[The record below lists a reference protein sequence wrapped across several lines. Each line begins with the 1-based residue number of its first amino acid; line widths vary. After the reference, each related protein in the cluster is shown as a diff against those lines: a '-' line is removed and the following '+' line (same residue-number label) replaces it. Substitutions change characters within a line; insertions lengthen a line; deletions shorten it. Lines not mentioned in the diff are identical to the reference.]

1 MTFIKGETPDGAI
14 PFKKGESGNP
24 NGRPPGKT
32 FKSILNDLL
41 DLKATDEDMSDEEIK
56 KLFPDGKVTNRE
68 ILMAKLLLTAKKDGE
83 SKSMERLMNRVD
95 GKPIET
101 VNNKVEIDTAKKI
114 NLSMNGEE
122 INLSTDSND
131 SDPSDAK

>member
-1 MTFIKGETPDGAI
+1 MTFIKGETPEGAK

-41 DLKATDEDMSDEEIK
+41 DLKASDDDMSDEEIK
-56 KLFPDGKVTNRE
+56 KLFPNGKVTNRE

-122 INLSTDSND
+122 INLSTE
-131 SDPSDAK
+131 SDDTPKSE